1 MARNVVQPIIRKKKK
16 RGADD
21 GHHGGAWKIAYADFV
36 TAMMAFFLLMWLI
49 NVTSPEQKTGIAE
62 YFNPITVSQR
72 TAGSGGVLDG
82 TSVSRP
88 GPLTSPSSQIAAIDP
103 RLTFAPPN
111 DNTSKSQAS
120 ETKVDTKHPD
130 QGDAKVTDQ
139 TVDNA
144 IKEREKKQFEA
155 VADKLRKSIQDLP
168 ELKGLLDNLIID
180 ETPEGLRIQLVDR
193 DDRPMFARGSA
204 EPFDYTR
211 ELLGLVTQAITDLPN
226 KVSIR
231 GHTDSL
237 AYAPGKGYDNWNL
250 SSERALASR
259 HAMLEA
265 GLAEARIEGVVG
277 RADRDPLF
285 PDHPDDPRNRRISI
299 ILLHEDTGSGAMP
312 AGATS
317 AAVEDQTTAPANPD
331 GAGGAPAGAH

>member
-16 RGADD
+16 RAGEEA
-21 GHHGGAWKIAYADFV
+21 HHGGAWKIAYADFV

-82 TSVSRP
+82 TSVSQP
-88 GPLTSPSSQIAAIDP
+88 GPLTSPSSQITAIDP

-111 DNTSKSQAS
+111 DNTSKGAATESDS
-120 ETKVDTKHPD
+120 EQSGGKI
-130 QGDAKVTDQ
+130 TDDD
-139 TVDNA
+139 VERVIN
-144 IKEREKKQFEA
+144 EREQKQFEA
-155 VADKLRKSIQDLP
+155 VAEKLRKSVADFP
-168 ELKGLLDNLIID
+168 ELKGLLDNLVID

-193 DDRPMFARGSA
+193 DERPMFALGSA

-211 ELLGLVTQAITDLPN
+211 QLLTLVTQAISELPN

-237 AYAPGKGYDNWNL
+237 AYAPGRDYDNWNL

-259 HAMLEA
+259 RAMLEA
-265 GLAEARIEGVVG
+265 GLTEARIEGVVG
-277 RADRDPLF
+277 RADRDPLL
-285 PDHPDDPRNRRISI
+285 PDRPDDPSNRRISI
-299 ILLHEDTGSGAMP
+299 ILLHEGAAGGTTTAGIRDT
-312 AGATS
+312 
-317 AAVEDQTTAPANPD
+317 AVEDETALPAVPEAAAAPAE
-331 GAGGAPAGAH
+331 GH

>member
-16 RGADD
+16 RAAEEA
-21 GHHGGAWKIAYADFV
+21 HHGGAWKIAYADFV

-82 TSVSRP
+82 TSVSQP
-88 GPLTSPSSQIAAIDP
+88 GPLVSPSSQIAAIDP

-111 DNTSKSQAS
+111 DNTSKSQATS
-120 ETKVDTKHPD
+120 NDGK
-130 QGDAKVTDQ
+130 QNGGQVTEQD
-139 TVDNA
+139 VEKA
-144 IKEREKKQFEA
+144 IKEREQKQFEA
-155 VADKLRKSIQDLP
+155 VAEKLRKSVEDLP

-193 DDRPMFARGSA
+193 DERPMFALGSA
-204 EPFDYTR
+204 EPYDYTR
-211 ELLGLVTQAITDLPN
+211 QLLGLVAQAIVDLPN

-237 AYAPGKGYDNWNL
+237 AYAPGKSYDNWNL

-259 HAMLEA
+259 RAMMEA
-265 GLAEARIEGVVG
+265 GLAEVRIEGVVG

-285 PDHPDDPRNRRISI
+285 PDHPEDPRNRRISV
-299 ILLHEDTGSGAMP
+299 ILLHEGGTRT
-312 AGATS
+312 AT
-317 AAVEDQTTAPANPD
+317 AVEDQTSAPASPE
-331 GAGGAPAGAH
+331 GAADTPAEVH

>member
-1 MARNVVQPIIRKKKK
+1 
-16 RGADD
+16 
-21 GHHGGAWKIAYADFV
+21 
-36 TAMMAFFLLMWLI
+36 MAFFLLMWLI

-82 TSVSRP
+82 TSVSAP
-88 GPLTSPSSQIAAIDP
+88 GPLTSPTSQIAAIDP

-111 DNTSKSQAS
+111 DNTSKSQAN
-120 ETKVDTKHPD
+120 DTDGKQSGGQLSD
-130 QGDAKVTDQ
+130 EDVEK
-139 TVDNA
+139 A
-144 IKEREKKQFEA
+144 IREREQKQFEA
-155 VADKLRKSIQDLP
+155 VAEKLRKSVEALP

-193 DDRPMFARGSA
+193 DERPMFALGSA
-204 EPFDYTR
+204 QPYDYMR
-211 ELLGLVTQAITDLPN
+211 QLLGLVAQAIAGLPN

-237 AYAPGKGYDNWNL
+237 AYAPGKTYDNWNL

-259 HAMLEA
+259 HGMLDA
-265 GLAEARIEGVVG
+265 GLAESRIEGVVG

-285 PDHPDDPRNRRISI
+285 PDQPDDPRNRRISI
-299 ILLHEDTGSGAMP
+299 ILLHEGP
-312 AGATS
+312 AGGTVGAGVS
-317 AAVEDQTTAPANPD
+317 DVAVEDQTAVPHAPDAAAPAE
-331 GAGGAPAGAH
+331 AQ

>member
-16 RGADD
+16 RGGDD

-111 DNTSKSQAS
+111 DNTSKSQAT
-120 ETKVDTKHPD
+120 ETKVDANKPNEAEATPTEQAVEK
-130 QGDAKVTDQ
+130 
-139 TVDNA
+139 A

-155 VADKLRKSIQDLP
+155 VADKLRKSIADLP

-193 DDRPMFARGSA
+193 DERPMFALGSA
-204 EPFDYTR
+204 EPYDYTR
-211 ELLGLVTQAITDLPN
+211 QLLGLVTQAIADLPN

-237 AYAPGKGYDNWNL
+237 AYAPGKSYDNWNL

-259 HAMLEA
+259 RAMLEA
-265 GLAEARIEGVVG
+265 GLIEARIEGVVG

-285 PDHPDDPRNRRISI
+285 PDQPDDPRNRRISI
-299 ILLHEDTGSGAMP
+299 ILLHEDAAGGSGAGP
-312 AGATS
+312 TS
-317 AAVEDQTTAPANPD
+317 ASAVEDQTAAPASPDPATAPPE
-331 GAGGAPAGAH
+331 AH

>member
-16 RGADD
+16 RGGDD

-82 TSVSRP
+82 TTVSPP
-88 GPLTSPSSQIAAIDP
+88 GPLSSPTTEISIDTP
-103 RLTFAPPN
+103 LPFQPHVKA
-111 DNTSKSQAS
+111 
-120 ETKVDTKHPD
+120 ETENE
-130 QGDAKVTDQ
+130 VTEEDIE
-139 TVDNA
+139 NA
-144 IKEREKKQFEA
+144 LKEREKKRFEE
-155 VADKLRKSIQDLP
+155 VAAKLRKSIEQLP
-168 ELKGLLDNLIID
+168 ELAGLLENLIID

-193 DDRPMFARGSA
+193 EERPMFPLGSA

-211 ELLGLVTQAITDLPN
+211 QLLALVTQAVAGLPN

-237 AYAPGKGYDNWNL
+237 PYADDRRYDNWDL

-259 HAMLEA
+259 RVMKEA
-265 GLAEARIEGVVG
+265 GLPDGRIEGVVG

-299 ILLHEDTGSGAMP
+299 ILLHEGPP
-312 AGATS
+312 AAT
-317 AAVEDQTTAPANPD
+317 EPPANADPH
-331 GAGGAPAGAH
+331 G

>member
-1 MARNVVQPIIRKKKK
+1 MADYDQPIIVKKIKK
-16 RGADD
+16 AA
-21 GHHGGAWKIAYADFV
+21 HVSHGGAWKIAYADFV

-82 TSVSRP
+82 TSVSQP
-88 GPLTSPSSQIAAIDP
+88 GPLTSASSQITAIDP

-111 DNTSKSQAS
+111 DNTSKSQANQNDGKQS
-120 ETKVDTKHPD
+120 
-130 QGDAKVTDQ
+130 GGKVTDED
-139 TVDNA
+139 VEKA
-144 IKEREKKQFEA
+144 IKEREQKQFEA
-155 VADKLRKSIQDLP
+155 VADKLRKSVADFP

-193 DDRPMFARGSA
+193 DDRPMFALGSA
-204 EPFDYTR
+204 EPYDYTR
-211 ELLGLVTQAITDLPN
+211 QLLGLVAQAIADLPN

-237 AYAPGKGYDNWNL
+237 AYAPGKTYDNWNL

-259 HAMLEA
+259 RAMLEG
-265 GLAEARIEGVVG
+265 GLIEARIEGVVG

-285 PDHPDDPRNRRISI
+285 PDRPDDPRNRRISI
-299 ILLHEDTGSGAMP
+299 ILLHE
-312 AGATS
+312 AGAGGAATTGTTA
-317 AAVEDQTTAPANPD
+317 AAVEDQTA
-331 GAGGAPAGAH
+331 APAGPDVPATPAETH

>member
-1 MARNVVQPIIRKKKK
+1 MARNVVQPIIRKKKR
-16 RGADD
+16 RGGDD
-21 GHHGGAWKIAYADFV
+21 AHHGGAWKIAYADFV

-82 TSVSRP
+82 TSVSAP
-88 GPLTSPSSQIAAIDP
+88 GPLTSPSAQITAIDT
-103 RLTFAPPN
+103 RLTFVPRN

-120 ETKVDTKHPD
+120 DSGSKVSD
-130 QGDAKVTDQ
+130 QEVEK
-139 TVDNA
+139 A
-144 IKEREKKQFEA
+144 IKEREQKQFQA
-155 VADKLRKSIQDLP
+155 VAEKLRKSIADLP

-193 DDRPMFARGSA
+193 DERPMFALGSA
-204 EPFDYTR
+204 EPFDYTSQ
-211 ELLGLVTQAITDLPN
+211 LQTLVTQAISGLPN

-237 AYAPGKGYDNWNL
+237 AYAPGKSYDNWNL

-259 HAMLEA
+259 RAMLEA
-265 GLAEARIEGVVG
+265 GLIEARIEGVVG

-285 PDHPDDPRNRRISI
+285 PDRPDDPRNRRISI
-299 ILLHEDTGSGAMP
+299 ILLHEDAAGGP
-312 AGATS
+312 ATAASQAT
-317 AAVEDQTTAPANPD
+317 AVEDQTAAPASPD
-331 GAGGAPAGAH
+331 ATVAPAETP

>member
-1 MARNVVQPIIRKKKK
+1 MARHVVQPIIRKKKK
-16 RGADD
+16 RGGDD

-82 TSVSRP
+82 TSVSQP
-88 GPLTSPSSQIAAIDP
+88 GPLVSPSSQIAAIDP

-111 DNTSKSQAS
+111 DNTSKSQS
-120 ETKVDTKHPD
+120 TSNDGKQNGGQVTEQDVDK
-130 QGDAKVTDQ
+130 
-139 TVDNA
+139 A
-144 IKEREKKQFEA
+144 IKEREQKQFEA
-155 VADKLRKSIQDLP
+155 VAEKLRKSIQDLP

-211 ELLGLVTQAITDLPN
+211 ELLGLVTQAIADLPN

-259 HAMLEA
+259 RAMLEA
-265 GLAEARIEGVVG
+265 GLAEPRIEGVVG

-285 PDHPDDPRNRRISI
+285 PDHPEDPRNRRITI
-299 ILLHEDTGSGAMP
+299 ILLHEDAAGGAGVAGSTA
-312 AGATS
+312 
-317 AAVEDQTTAPANPD
+317 AAVEDQTTAPASPD
-331 GAGGAPAGAH
+331 NG

>member
-1 MARNVVQPIIRKKKK
+1 MARNVVQPIIRKKKR
-16 RGADD
+16 RGGDD
-21 GHHGGAWKIAYADFV
+21 AHHGGAWKIAYADFV

-82 TSVSRP
+82 TSVSAP
-88 GPLTSPSSQIAAIDP
+88 GPLTSASSQIAAIDP

-111 DNTSKSQAS
+111 DNTSK
-120 ETKVDTKHPD
+120 TKATDSDGKA
-130 QGDAKVTDQ
+130 GGKATDQ
-139 TVDNA
+139 EVAKA
-144 IKEREKKQFEA
+144 IKEREQKQFEA
-155 VADKLRKSIQDLP
+155 VAEKLRKSVADFP

-193 DDRPMFARGSA
+193 DDRPMFALGSA
-204 EPFDYTR
+204 EPLDYTR
-211 ELLGLVTQAITDLPN
+211 QLLGLVTQAIADLPN

-237 AYAPGKGYDNWNL
+237 AYAPGKSYDNWNL

-285 PDHPDDPRNRRISI
+285 PDHPDDPRNRRITI
-299 ILLHEDTGSGAMP
+299 ILLHEDVAGGTAT
-312 AGATS
+312 AGATPTT
-317 AAVEDQTTAPANPD
+317 VDDQTA
-331 GAGGAPAGAH
+331 APAGADAPAAPAETR

>member
-16 RGADD
+16 RGGDD
-21 GHHGGAWKIAYADFV
+21 AHHGGAWKIAYADFV

-82 TSVSRP
+82 TSVSQP
-88 GPLTSPSSQIAAIDP
+88 GPLTSASSQITAIDP

-111 DNTSKSQAS
+111 DNTSKTKAS
-120 ETKVDTKHPD
+120 DGEAKE
-130 QGDAKVTDQ
+130 GGGKVTDQ
-139 TVDNA
+139 EVAKA
-144 IKEREKKQFEA
+144 IKEREQKQFEA
-155 VADKLRKSIQDLP
+155 VAEKLRKSVADFP

-193 DDRPMFARGSA
+193 DDRPMFALGSA
-204 EPFDYTR
+204 DPFDYTR
-211 ELLGLVTQAITDLPN
+211 QLLGLVTQAITDLPN

-237 AYAPGKGYDNWNL
+237 AYAPGKSYDNWNL
-250 SSERALASR
+250 SSARALASR

-285 PDHPDDPRNRRISI
+285 PDHPDDPRNRRITI
-299 ILLHEDTGSGAMP
+299 ILLHEAVAGGTTT
-312 AGATS
+312 AGAT
-317 AAVEDQTTAPANPD
+317 ATAVEDQTAAPASPD
-331 GAGGAPAGAH
+331 AAAAPAETR